1 MIIFELM
8 DRYSELTLLIIIWL
22 HVKVYGGRMY
32 EDL

>member
-22 HVKVYGGRMY
+22 NIKVYGGRMY